1 MFFVTELTQLSTGME
16 VVELAL
22 VPVSAVLQ
30 QAPHLGTGAKCPM
43 FVRTEHI
50 NKPDN
55 QFLTP
60 CEMENPSLLCNTSH
74 WSSK

>member
-1 MFFVTELTQLSTGME
+1 MFFVTEFTQFSGGME

-43 FVRTEHI
+43 IVF
-50 NKPDN
+50 
-55 QFLTP
+55 
-60 CEMENPSLLCNTSH
+60 M
-74 WSSK
+74 

>member
-1 MFFVTELTQLSTGME
+1 MDLFNGTCVFFILEFTQLSGGME

-43 FVRTEHI
+43 IVF
-50 NKPDN
+50 
-55 QFLTP
+55 
-60 CEMENPSLLCNTSH
+60 M
-74 WSSK
+74 